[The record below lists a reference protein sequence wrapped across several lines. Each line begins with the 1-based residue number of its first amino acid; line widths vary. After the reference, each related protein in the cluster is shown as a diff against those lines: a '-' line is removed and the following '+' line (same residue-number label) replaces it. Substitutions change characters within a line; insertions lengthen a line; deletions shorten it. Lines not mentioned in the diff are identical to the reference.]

1 MNYSACGFMWTEII
15 LCGWT
20 RPINDERMRLMHRR
34 RAEKFRDIPWYGSGI
49 AERGE
54 KAICNVSERGR
65 RMDRRIIVEWYRR
78 S

>member
-1 MNYSACGFMWTEII
+1 MY
-15 LCGWT
+15 
-20 RPINDERMRLMHRR
+20 RR
-34 RAEKFRDIPWYGSGI
+34 RAEKFRDIPLDGSGI

-65 RMDRRIIVEWYRR
+65 QMDRRIIVERYRR